1 MENNGQLLTR
11 ATFTSAMKYYFW
23 MMDWFYFQFKKE
35 DGKNNWLPT
44 TVLFFNLSKYDN
56 ECLDKCSCFIFFIRL
71 WSIHNCYLSFLQW
84 GFYFCKVFFPG
95 IYMCICICLILS
107 ILSILFCSQTKN
119 PIINKKY
126 PCYNYLPILVISLTD
141 FVSLIIHL
149 D

>member
-84 GFYFCKVFFPG
+84 GFYFCKVFFF
-95 IYMCICICLILS
+95 ISFFVLIFYCIFS
-107 ILSILFCSQTKN
+107 ILNVVFRRSYFPWYFCTGIVSWIFLRKN
-119 PIINKKY
+119 WLQWIKIF
-126 PCYNYLPILVISLTD
+126 LT
-141 FVSLIIHL
+141 S
-149 D
+149 